1 MTGRDERPRL
11 SATRLSAT
19 RLSRARQQA
28 GEQAPP
34 GPWQWPWRRQRRRR
48 RVFGCLLWILTLLLM
63 LLVLSILFGG
73 FQRGSKVGGGD
84 GRPVRPDMVAA
95 RVVAGGW

>member
-1 MTGRDERPRL
+1 MTGRYERPRL
-11 SATRLSAT
+11 SAA

-28 GEQAPP
+28 GEQAPQ
-34 GPWQWPWRRQRRRR
+34 GPWQWPWRRRRNR

-95 RVVAGGW
+95 RVMTGGL

>member
-1 MTGRDERPRL
+1 ML
-11 SATRLSAT
+11 
-19 RLSRARQQA
+19 
-28 GEQAPP
+28 
-34 GPWQWPWRRQRRRR
+34 
-48 RVFGCLLWILTLLLM
+48 GCLLWILTLLLM

-95 RVVAGGW
+95 RVVIG

>member
-1 MTGRDERPRL
+1 MTGRYERPRL

-19 RLSRARQQA
+19 RLSRARQRA
-28 GEQAPP
+28 GEEAPP

-73 FQRGSKVGGGD
+73 FQRGSKVGGD

-95 RVVAGGW
+95 RVVAGG